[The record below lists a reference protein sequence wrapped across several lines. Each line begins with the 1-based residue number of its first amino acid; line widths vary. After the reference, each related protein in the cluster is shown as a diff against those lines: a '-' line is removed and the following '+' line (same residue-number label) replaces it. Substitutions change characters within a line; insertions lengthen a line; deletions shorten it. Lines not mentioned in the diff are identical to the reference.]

1 MCIFCFLFEH
11 FSFAFRP
18 LALKISK
25 KTNYT
30 ELVVTMNHI
39 WRELSLIYIANP
51 RKAKIQ
57 DLPKFAARHLLD
69 GFPLEMQDGETGIL
83 HSKWLT
89 AVFEALTNLI
99 GNTHIFVLSG
109 KVRHKIAAKLL
120 SYNHCNL
127 SYVDLNKLSEFNQ
140 LENRHCSIP
149 CLEQTLNAVMVC
161 VPKESICNLSR
172 IVDNTGYFRLEVI
185 SATFSSA
192 NFDIVINI
200 KSKYSKSYEYIM
212 ILDTEGIRAP
222 EFAGQVHSD
231 ARDNK
236 MATMS
241 IIPSDASIMMTVGDD
256 DSAVKD
262 ILPIVL
268 RTVISFLYQT
278 HFRLMVSGD

>member
-1 MCIFCFLFEH
+1 MHFLFSFRALFEH
-11 FSFAFRP
+11 FTFAFRP

-109 KVRHKIAAKLL
+109 KVRYKIA
-120 SYNHCNL
+120 
-127 SYVDLNKLSEFNQ
+127 V
-140 LENRHCSIP
+140 
-149 CLEQTLNAVMVC
+149 
-161 VPKESICNLSR
+161 
-172 IVDNTGYFRLEVI
+172 
-185 SATFSSA
+185 
-192 NFDIVINI
+192 
-200 KSKYSKSYEYIM
+200 
-212 ILDTEGIRAP
+212 
-222 EFAGQVHSD
+222 
-231 ARDNK
+231 
-236 MATMS
+236 
-241 IIPSDASIMMTVGDD
+241 
-256 DSAVKD
+256 
-262 ILPIVL
+262 
-268 RTVISFLYQT
+268 
-278 HFRLMVSGD
+278 

>member
-1 MCIFCFLFEH
+1 MCIFCSLFEH
-11 FSFAFRP
+11 FSFTFRP

-51 RKAKIQ
+51 RKVKIQ

-99 GNTHIFVLSG
+99 ENTHIFVLSG

-120 SYNHCNL
+120 SCNHCNL

-172 IVDNTGYFRLEVI
+172 IVDNIGHFRSESM
-185 SATFSSA
+185 SATFPSA
-192 NFDIVINI
+192 NF
-200 KSKYSKSYEYIM
+200 
-212 ILDTEGIRAP
+212 G
-222 EFAGQVHSD
+222 H
-231 ARDNK
+231 
-236 MATMS
+236 
-241 IIPSDASIMMTVGDD
+241 
-256 DSAVKD
+256 
-262 ILPIVL
+262 
-268 RTVISFLYQT
+268 
-278 HFRLMVSGD
+278 